1 MNSNK
6 ITTNNPLVNPNKMRQ
21 KLVTAADYNAL
32 HDDVQTVTDTVNNL
46 PAPTAGDFPVKD
58 YGIPGTLQ
66 LFAVGGLNIQMD
78 AGPTV
83 TVTAAQMIRSVH
95 YTGNTAS
102 LRYQITKVGEIPQFP
117 ENADPTLVSWT
128 DTAAPAVVLLTLSV
142 NDGAILKS
150 VTCYIETQ
158 AP

>member
-1 MNSNK
+1 MESKK

-46 PAPTAGDFPVKD
+46 PTPTASAFPIKD
-58 YGIPGTLQ
+58 YGIPGD
-66 LFAVGGLNIQMD
+66 LFVWAQSVNVQQD
-78 AGPTV
+78 AGPTA
-83 TVTAAQMIRSVH
+83 TVTAEQVIRAIH
-95 YTGNTAS
+95 FTGNPAS
-102 LRYQITKVGEIPQFP
+102 LRYQVTKTGEVPQNP

-128 DTAAPAVVLLTLSV
+128 DTDVPGVVLLTLSV

-150 VTCYIETQ
+150 VTTYMETQ